1 MNLAFDNS
9 FLEVLDNQMPGVKT
23 TFELWPYE
31 TETKGSVKYI
41 RFSDGMRQR
50 LHHNRPY
57 GEPVASPQL
66 IFRVTTDGNIVRNEK
81 AWDLWAN
88 RESAKYIPVNSPFKR
103 PETWQ

>member
-9 FLEVLDNQMPGVKT
+9 FVEIIDNQMPGVKT

-41 RFSDGMRQR
+41 RFTDGMRQR

-66 IFRVTTDGNIVRNEK
+66 IYRITTDGNTVRNEK
-81 AWDLWAN
+81 AWDLWEN
-88 RESAKYIPVNSPFKR
+88 RESAKYIPINSPFKR